1 MSKIVIALGG
11 NALGNSANEQLT
23 KAELAAKS
31 IADLITAGHHVVIAH
46 GNGPQVGKIRLAF
59 EETSQ
64 KPEDTMPFPECTAM
78 SQGYIGY
85 HLQQAIDEE
94 LVSRGLTDIPVVSML
109 TQVVVDPKD
118 PAFSNPTKPIGGY
131 YSEEEAKKLMAETGD
146 VYVEDAGR
154 GWRRVVPS
162 PKPVDIYEKI
172 SLQTLVDAGQVVIA
186 CGGGGIPVIYE
197 GTRYKG
203 VDAVIDKDFAAA
215 KMAALID
222 ADVFIILTAVDHV
235 FVNFGKP
242 DQKALET
249 TSVADMKQY
258 ISEDQFAP
266 GSMLPKVEAAID
278 FAESKAGRRAIIAS
292 LEKASETL
300 DGNSG
305 TTHLSFFIKRDGLFG
320 YTVLRCFL
328 VDCS

>member
-78 SQGYIGY
+78 RQGYFGY

-305 TTHLSFFIKRDGLFG
+305 TT
-320 YTVLRCFL
+320 VQM
-328 VDCS
+328 

>member
-1 MSKIVIALGG
+1 MAKVVIALGG

-31 IADLITAGHHVVIAH
+31 IADLITKGHKVVIAH
-46 GNGPQVGKIRLAF
+46 GNGPQVGQIRLAF
-59 EETSQ
+59 EKASENGN
-64 KPEDTMPFPECTAM
+64 EDKLMPFPECTAM

-94 LVSRGLTDIPVVSML
+94 LVSRGLKDIPVISML

-118 PAFSNPTKPIGGY
+118 PAFDNPTKPIGGY
-131 YSEEEAKKLMAETGD
+131 YDEETAKKLMEETGNI
-146 VYVEDAGR
+146 YKEDAGR

-162 PKPVDIYEKI
+162 PKPVDIYEKV

-186 CGGGGIPVIYE
+186 CGGGGIPVEYK
-197 GTRYKG
+197 GSRYVG
-203 VDAVIDKDFAAA
+203 VDAVIDKDFAAS

-235 FVNFGKP
+235 FVNFGKEN
-242 DQKALET
+242 QKALENET
-249 TSVADMKQY
+249 VADMKQY

-278 FAESKAGRRAIIAS
+278 FAESKAGRKAIIAS
-292 LEKASETL
+292 LEQASEAIN
-300 DGNSG
+300 GKSG
-305 TTHLSFFIKRDGLFG
+305 TVIS
-320 YTVLRCFL
+320 V
-328 VDCS
+328 

>member
-31 IADLITAGHHVVIAH
+31 IANLISDGHQVVIAH

-59 EETSQ
+59 EETS
-64 KPEDTMPFPECTAM
+64 KTPEDTMPFPECTAM

-94 LVSRGLTDIPVVSML
+94 LVARGLADIPVVSML

-118 PAFSNPTKPIGGY
+118 PAFANPTKPIGGY
-131 YSEEEAKKLMAETGD
+131 YSETEAQKLMAESD
-146 VYVEDAGR
+146 DSYVEDAGR

-162 PKPVDIYEKI
+162 PKPMDIYEKI
-172 SLQTLVDAGQVVIA
+172 SLKTLVDAGQVVIA
-186 CGGGGIPVIYE
+186 CGGGGIPVIYQ
-197 GTRYKG
+197 GSRYKG

-235 FVNFGKP
+235 FVNFGKEN
-242 DQKALET
+242 QQALEN
-249 TSVADMKQY
+249 TSVADMKKY
-258 ISEDQFAP
+258 IAEDQFAP

-305 TTHLSFFIKRDGLFG
+305 TT
-320 YTVLRCFL
+320 VQM
-328 VDCS
+328 

>member
-64 KPEDTMPFPECTAM
+64 APEDTMPFPECTAM

-94 LVSRGLTDIPVVSML
+94 LVARGLEDIPVVSML

-118 PAFSNPTKPIGGY
+118 PAFENPTKPIGGY
-131 YSEEEAKKLMAETGD
+131 FSESEAKQLMKETQE

-172 SLQTLVDAGQVVIA
+172 SLKTLVDAGQVVIA

-203 VDAVIDKDFAAA
+203 IDAVIDKDFAAA

-222 ADVFIILTAVDHV
+222 ADIFIILTAVDHV
-235 FVNFGKP
+235 FVNFGKA
-242 DQKALET
+242 DQKALVKT
-249 TSVADMKQY
+249 TVAEMQNYIEEKQ
-258 ISEDQFAP
+258 FVP

-278 FAESKAGRRAIIAS
+278 FAQSKVGRQAVIAS
-292 LEKASETL
+292 LEQASAAIT
-300 DGNSG
+300 GNSG
-305 TTHLSFFIKRDGLFG
+305 TTIQQ
-320 YTVLRCFL
+320 
-328 VDCS
+328 

>member
-64 KPEDTMPFPECTAM
+64 VPEDTMPFPECTAM

-94 LVSRGLTDIPVVSML
+94 LVARGLEDIPVVSML

-118 PAFSNPTKPIGGY
+118 PAFENPTKPIGGY
-131 YSEEEAKKLMAETGD
+131 FSESEAKQLMKETQE

-172 SLQTLVDAGQVVIA
+172 SLKTLVDADQVVIA

-203 VDAVIDKDFAAA
+203 IDAVIDKDFAAA

-222 ADVFIILTAVDHV
+222 ADIFIILTAVDHV
-235 FVNFGKP
+235 FVNFGKA
-242 DQKALET
+242 DQKALVKT
-249 TSVADMKQY
+249 TVAEMQNY
-258 ISEDQFAP
+258 IEEKQFAP

-278 FAESKAGRRAIIAS
+278 FAQSKVGRQAVIAS
-292 LEKASETL
+292 LEQASTAIT
-300 DGNSG
+300 GNSG
-305 TTHLSFFIKRDGLFG
+305 TTIQQ
-320 YTVLRCFL
+320 
-328 VDCS
+328 

>member
-64 KPEDTMPFPECTAM
+64 TPEDTMPFPECTAM

-94 LVSRGLTDIPVVSML
+94 LVARGLGDIPVVSML
-109 TQVVVDPKD
+109 TQVVVDPAD
-118 PAFSNPTKPIGGY
+118 PAFANPTKPIGGY
-131 YSEEEAKKLMAETGD
+131 YSEEEAKKLMTESDD

-172 SLQTLVDAGQVVIA
+172 SLKTLVDAGQVVIA
-186 CGGGGIPVIYE
+186 CGGGGISVIYE
-197 GTRYKG
+197 GTHYKG

-235 FVNFGKP
+235 FVNFGTP
-242 DQKALET
+242 EQKALET
-249 TSVADMKQY
+249 TTVADMQKY
-258 ISEDQFAP
+258 IEEKQFAP
-266 GSMLPKVEAAID
+266 GSMLPKVEAAMD
-278 FAESKAGRRAIIAS
+278 FAESKAGRQAIIAS
-292 LEKASETL
+292 LEQASEAVKGT
-300 DGNSG
+300 SG
-305 TTHLSFFIKRDGLFG
+305 TI
-320 YTVLRCFL
+320 VQM
-328 VDCS
+328 

>member
-64 KPEDTMPFPECTAM
+64 KPEGTMPFPECTAM

-94 LVSRGLTDIPVVSML
+94 LVSRGMADIPVVSML
-109 TQVVVDPKD
+109 TQVVVDPND

-131 YSEEEAKKLMAETGD
+131 YSEEEAKKLMDETED

-162 PKPVDIYEKI
+162 PKPVDIYEKV

-186 CGGGGIPVIYE
+186 CGGGGIPVVYE

-242 DQKALET
+242 EQKALET
-249 TSVADMKQY
+249 TSVADMQKY
-258 ISEDQFAP
+258 IEEKQFAP

-278 FAESKAGRRAIIAS
+278 FAESKAGRQAIIAS
-292 LEKASETL
+292 LEQASEAVK
-300 DGNSG
+300 GNSG
-305 TTHLSFFIKRDGLFG
+305 TT
-320 YTVLRCFL
+320 VQM
-328 VDCS
+328 

>member
-31 IADLITAGHHVVIAH
+31 IANLISDGHQVVIAH

-59 EETSQ
+59 EETS
-64 KPEDTMPFPECTAM
+64 KTAEDTMPFPECTAM

-94 LVSRGLTDIPVVSML
+94 LVARGLADIPVVSML

-118 PAFSNPTKPIGGY
+118 PAFANPTKPIGGY
-131 YSEEEAKKLMAETGD
+131 YSEDEAKKLMAESD
-146 VYVEDAGR
+146 EVYVEDAGR

-172 SLQTLVDAGQVVIA
+172 SLKTLVDAGQVVIA
-186 CGGGGIPVIYE
+186 CGGGGIPVIYQ

-235 FVNFGKP
+235 FVNFGKEN
-242 DQKALET
+242 QKALEN
-249 TSVADMKQY
+249 TSVADMKKY
-258 ISEDQFAP
+258 IAEDQFAP

-300 DGNSG
+300 GGNSG
-305 TTHLSFFIKRDGLFG
+305 TT
-320 YTVLRCFL
+320 VQM
-328 VDCS
+328 

>member
-31 IADLITAGHHVVIAH
+31 IANLISDGHQVVIAH

-59 EETSQ
+59 EETS
-64 KPEDTMPFPECTAM
+64 KTAEDTMPFPECTAM

-94 LVSRGLTDIPVVSML
+94 LVARDLADIPVVSML

-118 PAFSNPTKPIGGY
+118 PAFANPTKPIGGY
-131 YSEEEAKKLMAETGD
+131 YSEDEAKKLMAESDD

-172 SLQTLVDAGQVVIA
+172 SLKTLVDAGQVVIA
-186 CGGGGIPVIYE
+186 CGGGGIPVIYQ

-235 FVNFGKP
+235 FVNFGKEN
-242 DQKALET
+242 QKALEN
-249 TSVADMKQY
+249 TSVAEMKKY
-258 ISEDQFAP
+258 IAEDQFAP

-300 DGNSG
+300 GGNSG
-305 TTHLSFFIKRDGLFG
+305 TT
-320 YTVLRCFL
+320 VQM
-328 VDCS
+328 

>member
-31 IADLITAGHHVVIAH
+31 IADLIIGGHHVVIAH
-46 GNGPQVGKIRLAF
+46 GNGPQVGQIRLAF
-59 EETSQ
+59 ENASGDD
-64 KPEDTMPFPECTAM
+64 PEKLMPFPECTAM

-94 LVSRGLTDIPVVSML
+94 LVARGLNDVPVVSML

-118 PAFSNPTKPIGGY
+118 PAFENPTKPIGGY
-131 YSEEEAKKLMAETGD
+131 YDEATAKKIMEETGD
-146 VYVEDAGR
+146 VYKEDAGR

-162 PKPVDIYEKI
+162 PKPMDIYEKV

-186 CGGGGIPVIYE
+186 CGGGGIPVVYRGKRYE
-197 GTRYKG
+197 G
-203 VDAVIDKDFAAA
+203 VDAVIDKDFAAS

-222 ADVFIILTAVDHV
+222 ADIFIILTAVDHV
-235 FVNFGKP
+235 FVNFGKEN
-242 DQKALET
+242 QEALVDT
-249 TSVADMKQY
+249 TVEKMKEY
-258 ISEDQFAP
+258 ITEDQFAP

-278 FAESKAGRRAIIAS
+278 FAESKAGRKSIIAS
-292 LEKASETL
+292 LEQASEAVV
-300 DGNSG
+300 GKSG
-305 TTHLSFFIKRDGLFG
+305 TI
-320 YTVLRCFL
+320 VQQ
-328 VDCS
+328 

>member
-31 IADLITAGHHVVIAH
+31 IANLISDGHQVVIAH

-59 EETSQ
+59 EETS
-64 KPEDTMPFPECTAM
+64 KTAEDTMPFPECTAM

-94 LVSRGLTDIPVVSML
+94 LVARGLADIPVVSML

-118 PAFSNPTKPIGGY
+118 PAFANPTKPIGGY
-131 YSEEEAKKLMAETGD
+131 YSEDEAKKLMAESDD

-172 SLQTLVDAGQVVIA
+172 SLKTLVDAGQVVIA
-186 CGGGGIPVIYE
+186 CGGGGIPVIYQ

-235 FVNFGKP
+235 FVNFGKEN
-242 DQKALET
+242 QKALEN
-249 TSVADMKQY
+249 TSVAEMKKY
-258 ISEDQFAP
+258 IAEDQFAP

-300 DGNSG
+300 GGNSG
-305 TTHLSFFIKRDGLFG
+305 TT
-320 YTVLRCFL
+320 VQM
-328 VDCS
+328 

>member
-11 NALGNSANEQLT
+11 NALGNSANEQLS
-23 KAELAAKS
+23 KAELAAQS

-59 EETSQ
+59 EEASKTA
-64 KPEDTMPFPECTAM
+64 EDTMPFPECTAM

-94 LVSRGLTDIPVVSML
+94 LVSRGLGDIPVVSML
-109 TQVVVDPKD
+109 TQVVVDPND
-118 PAFSNPTKPIGGY
+118 SAFSHPTKPIGGY
-131 YSEEEAKKLMAETGD
+131 YSAEEAKKMMDQTDD

-242 DQKALET
+242 DQTALET
-249 TSVADMKQY
+249 TSVAEMKRY
-258 ISEDQFAP
+258 INEDQFAP

-278 FAESKAGRRAIIAS
+278 FAESKAGRQSIIAS
-292 LEKASETL
+292 LEQASAAVKGTSETKVQL
-300 DGNSG
+300 
-305 TTHLSFFIKRDGLFG
+305 
-320 YTVLRCFL
+320 
-328 VDCS
+328 

>member
-23 KAELAAKS
+23 KAELAEKS

-59 EETSQ
+59 EETS
-64 KPEDTMPFPECTAM
+64 KTAEDTMPFPECTAM

-94 LVSRGLTDIPVVSML
+94 LVSRGMEDIPVVSML

-131 YSEEEAKKLMAETGD
+131 YTEEEAKKLMDETD
-146 VYVEDAGR
+146 DMYVEDAGR

-172 SLQTLVDAGQVVIA
+172 SLKTLVDAGQVVIA

-197 GTRYKG
+197 GSRYKG

-249 TSVADMKQY
+249 TTVADMQQY

-278 FAESKAGRRAIIAS
+278 FAESKAGRQAIIAS
-292 LEKASETL
+292 LEQASEAVK
-300 DGNSG
+300 GNSG
-305 TTHLSFFIKRDGLFG
+305 TK
-320 YTVLRCFL
+320 VQM
-328 VDCS
+328 